1 VGGYL
6 LVGVEGAKIGEILV
20 WFWCLFHTNIGTT
33 SADPLRYKYGIGDYL
48 SNTDLEVLK
57 IFFMRIKF
65 LPTIYWLFLVV
76 IFTYCSNEPSSVQ
89 ESNQCKF
96 QKLNFSILLPCGAKH
111 ENLNSVDSEAGKFIW
126 NGYSLI
132 YDRMN
137 TGFDVK
143 CITDS
148 VYLVEKRWVFEA
160 MNILPLKQDV
170 AYNVNSIAE
179 KIQILDLNIPTR
191 KVIFQYENRRYNY
204 LVNIPTEILNT
215 EYFQDSIR
223 GEQVLFKIERNSDLK
238 HFNIEM
244 FTSIKKHEDIY
255 NTYHCKGTTFS
266 IRNVSQDDSL
276 SVMELLKSVS
286 VGK

>member
-1 VGGYL
+1 
-6 LVGVEGAKIGEILV
+6 
-20 WFWCLFHTNIGTT
+20 
-33 SADPLRYKYGIGDYL
+33 
-48 SNTDLEVLK
+48 
-57 IFFMRIKF
+57 MRIKF
-65 LPTIYWLFLVV
+65 SPTIYWLFLAL
-76 IFTYCSNEPSSVQ
+76 ILTYCSNEPSSIP

-111 ENLNSVDSEAGKFIW
+111 ENLKSVDSNAGGFTW
-126 NGYSLI
+126 NGSTLI

-160 MNILPLKQDV
+160 MNILPLKQNV
-170 AYNVNSIAE
+170 EYNVNSIAE
-179 KIQILDLNIPTR
+179 KIEVLDLNIPTR
-191 KVIFQYENRRYNY
+191 KVIFQYENRHYNY

-223 GEQVLFKIERNSDLK
+223 GERVLFKIERNSDLK
-238 HFNIEM
+238 HFNVEM

-255 NTYHCKGTTFS
+255 YAYHCTGTRFS
-266 IRNVSQDDSL
+266 IRNVNQSDSL
-276 SVMELLKSVS
+276 GVMELLKSVS
-286 VGK
+286 VGQ